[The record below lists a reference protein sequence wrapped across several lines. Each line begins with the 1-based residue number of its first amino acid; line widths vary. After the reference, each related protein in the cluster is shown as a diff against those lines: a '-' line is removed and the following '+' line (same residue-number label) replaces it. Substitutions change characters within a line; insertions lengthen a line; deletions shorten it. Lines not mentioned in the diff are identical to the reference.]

1 MLGCQESVG
10 YVCSAGPWLLG
21 SVPHPPLPCCVVL
34 SGCSETTYLCH
45 KQPLLSLLGGAEV
58 RDTWKEGLGNKYK
71 DHSALREP
79 ALSRGTKPTVGLRG
93 FCLLPDHQLS
103 SNVKIYTNMCFLHSP
118 PKAETISKSSLGQ
131 RSVIRQGQ
139 AISKI
144 PGKRT

>member
-79 ALSRGTKPTVGLRG
+79 AVSQGTKLTVGCRG
-93 FCLLPDHQLS
+93 FCLLPAHHLS
-103 SNVKIYTNMCFLHSP
+103 SKVPQP
-118 PKAETISKSSLGQ
+118 PPGPETIGKSGFRQ
-131 RSVIRQGQ
+131 RPSDWTRSGHF
-139 AISKI
+139 
-144 PGKRT
+144 